1 MCELQLFAYLSETG
15 RGNPRKGG
23 GRKRKENTIKSL
35 VWAVS
40 FELISSLISA
50 ALLVLSSLSWMC
62 NVKLE
67 VEMFDNLLFFPPS
80 ADQEAVLGVV

>member
-1 MCELQLFAYLSETG
+1 MNCNCLHICLKREEETQE
-15 RGNPRKGG
+15 REEAE
-23 GRKRKENTIKSL
+23 KENTIKSL